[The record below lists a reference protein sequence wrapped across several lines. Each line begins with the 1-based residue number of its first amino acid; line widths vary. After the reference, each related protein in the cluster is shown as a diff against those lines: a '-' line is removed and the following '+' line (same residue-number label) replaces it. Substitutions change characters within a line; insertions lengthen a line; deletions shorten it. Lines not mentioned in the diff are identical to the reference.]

1 MMFSTRTAL
10 RLPTLRPSLA
20 ATSRLA
26 RRPVARRAFLSSTI
40 HGLSEGFLDLA
51 IALPFPPEWPPYSCT
66 IILVT
71 VVTRL
76 AFTVPFSVW
85 AKNRQWRAENVVV
98 PQLKRE
104 MPSVHKQV
112 QQQMKQD
119 GFRGDKE
126 AVIAEINKRSRV
138 IAAERRK
145 ELLKQHHCSP
155 IPTIAMPIVSQL
167 PLFIGTSM
175 VFSEVARAPT
185 VLDSEA
191 FFTLTSL
198 SHADSTLT
206 LPIMLGVITL
216 ANVESSRWFVS
227 AEVLEREQ
235 RVAKWTAER
244 RARGEQILEPKKIY
258 QTSLRILSVA
268 RILIAAMVPGS
279 VQLYW
284 VTSATFGLFQSWIL
298 DYWDMRRRKQH
309 AISGKENPPA

>member
-1 MMFSTRTAL
+1 MFSTRTAL
-10 RLPTLRPSLA
+10 STLRPSLA
-20 ATSRLA
+20 AVSRRP
-26 RRPVARRAFLSSTI
+26 RRPVPRRTFVSSTI

-51 IALPFPPEWPPYSCT
+51 IGLPFPPEWPPYSCT

-85 AKNRQWRAENVVV
+85 AKNREWRAENIVV
-98 PQLKRE
+98 PELKRE
-104 MPSVHKQV
+104 MPSIHKQV

-138 IAAERRK
+138 IATARRK
-145 ELLKQHHCSP
+145 ELLAMHGCSP
-155 IPTIAMPIVSQL
+155 IPTIAMPIVTQL

-175 VFSEVARAPT
+175 VLSEASRAPT
-185 VLDSEA
+185 VLDSET

-206 LPIMLGVITL
+206 LPIMLGLITL

-227 AEVLEREQ
+227 AEALQREQ
-235 RVAKWTAER
+235 QVAKWTAER
-244 RARGEQILEPKKIY
+244 RARGEQILEPRKIF
-258 QTSLRILSVA
+258 QTSLRIMSVA

-279 VQLYW
+279 IQLYW

-298 DYWDMRRRKQH
+298 DYWSMRRRQRS
-309 AISGKENPPA
+309 AIAGKEGSSV